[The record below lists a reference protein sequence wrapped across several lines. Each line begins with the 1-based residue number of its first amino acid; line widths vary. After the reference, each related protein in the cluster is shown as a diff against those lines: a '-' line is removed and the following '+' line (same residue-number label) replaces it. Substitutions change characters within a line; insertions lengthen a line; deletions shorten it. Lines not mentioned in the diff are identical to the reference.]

1 MSQGI
6 WNHKRYVQTKGTT
19 MKDNLYNPQTGHI
32 IKDRGPYYV
41 YIGYGKQRHFVSVR
55 AAMQAI
61 RKNPTYGNIVY
72 YDGERVCA
80 LCDGKFIY
88 ASKLAKR
95 YHATNKPFY
104 MDYKG

>member
-1 MSQGI
+1 
-6 WNHKRYVQTKGTT
+6 
-19 MKDNLYNPQTGHI
+19 MKNNLYNPDTGHI

-41 YIGYGKQRHFVSVR
+41 YVDGRKVRHFVSVR

-61 RKNPTYGNIVY
+61 RRNPTYGRTVY
-72 YDGERVCA
+72 YDGEIVCF
-80 LCDGKFIY
+80 LGGSKFIY

-104 MDYKG
+104 EDYKG